1 MLVDSTFNRAL
12 PNDLFAVLDPARDP
26 IVFDTMTVLAPDAQC
41 LFGGELADAVRR
53 GSPHVM
59 AMPQPGLLLDWWRQ
73 NGRGKSYG
81 IACRGDVGMQ
91 ALRLHL
97 KTLLR
102 VRLPDGR
109 LVLFRFWDPRVLET
123 FIKNSTPLEQARLF
137 GPIRTFYGES
147 PEGRSIAWDRPEGIE
162 VPARSEMQISPR
174 LYEAFTRADLFSRLL
189 AFLLER
195 GRRPEFRAF
204 LERRD
209 AAASIWDRIWPKL
222 RELPEYL
229 VVITLTYG
237 LLFDA
242 GFLKT
247 DGHTTD
253 ELIARCL
260 GAAQPDYPMKVA
272 IEESGM
278 LRFSEF
284 DL

>member
-26 IVFDTMTVLAPDAQC
+26 ILFDTMTVLAPDAQC

-53 GSPHVM
+53 ASPHVM

-109 LVLFRFWDPRVLET
+109 LVLFRFWDPRVLEI

-162 VPARSEMQISPR
+162 VPARSEMQISPSLWAAFSAVDKVDFRKR
-174 LYEAFTRADLFSRLL
+174 LAAMVLNEYQRFEIVRPETVQERIEPMIVRAEEFGFTTEMEIAAFVIATVPVGEERLIRTVGFCSAAFTPDATPSQRATWLDQ
-189 AFLLER
+189 AGHE
-195 GRRPEFRAF
+195 AM
-204 LERRD
+204 
-209 AAASIWDRIWPKL
+209 AAR
-222 RELPEYL
+222 
-229 VVITLTYG
+229 
-237 LLFDA
+237 
-242 GFLKT
+242 
-247 DGHTTD
+247 
-253 ELIARCL
+253 
-260 GAAQPDYPMKVA
+260 
-272 IEESGM
+272 
-278 LRFSEF
+278 
-284 DL
+284 